1 MFLSQRT
8 YFQSFDWINF
18 VLTCALAIT
27 GLFFVLSA
35 THVPE
40 QPYSIFFKKQCLGI
54 LFGLC
59 IYLLFCFTDS
69 RLLMRLGY
77 FGYFIAL
84 FLLCITMVKGSIGLG
99 AQRWINL
106 GFAKIQ
112 PAELVKL
119 LFPAFASY
127 FFFTQEKK
135 PSHLYDF
142 APLLS
147 FLLVSII
154 LILKQPDLGTA
165 IIVGTASM
173 ILLFI
178 SGLERKWFVRLFIV
192 SLLCAP
198 IGWKCLKPYQKQR
211 IAVFLGHGSEQKER
225 YQIEQAKIAIGSG
238 GLTGKGFLQGTQNVF
253 QFLPESRTDFIFAVI
268 AEEWGFAGAL
278 FILLLFVLL
287 CLRIGHVYL
296 SVSPLWCKLLTLGLS
311 LHIMLCIF
319 INIAMVTGLLPI
331 VGIPLPLM
339 SYGLSNLWVV
349 MASLG
354 WLNGIYMRRGIIRQ

>member
-1 MFLSQRT
+1 MFLSHRT
-8 YFQSFDWINF
+8 YYHTFDWLNF
-18 VLTCALAIT
+18 LLTCALAVT
-27 GLFFVLSA
+27 GLFFVMSA
-35 THVPE
+35 THAPE
-40 QPYSIFFKKQCLGI
+40 QPYSLFFKKQCI
-54 LFGLC
+54 GLLSGLI
-59 IYLLFCFTDS
+59 IYLFFCFTDS
-69 RLLMRLGY
+69 RFLMRLGY
-77 FGYFIAL
+77 FGYFLAL
-84 FLLCITMVKGSIGLG
+84 VLLCVTIVKGSIGLG
-99 AQRWINL
+99 AQRWINI

-135 PSHLYDF
+135 PHYLYDF
-142 APLLS
+142 APLI
-147 FLLVSII
+147 LLLCISIL

-165 IIVGTASM
+165 IIICSASI

-178 SGLERKWFVRLFIV
+178 AGLEKKWFLRLI
-192 SLLCAP
+192 LLSTLFAP
-198 IGWKCLKPYQKQR
+198 LGWKLLKPYQKQR

-238 GLTGKGFLQGTQNVF
+238 GLTGKGYLKGTQNIF

-268 AEEWGFAGAL
+268 AEEWGFIGAL
-278 FILLLFVLL
+278 CILLLFLLL
-287 CLRIGHVYL
+287 CLRIGYVYMT
-296 SVSPLWCKLLTLGLS
+296 VTPLWCKLLALGLS
-311 LHIMLCIF
+311 LHIILCVF
-319 INIAMVTGLLPI
+319 INIGMVIGLLPI

-354 WLNGIYMRRGIIRQ
+354 WLNGIYMRRKVIRQ